1 MEGSY
6 GILSVLPLLVMLG
19 LVIWTKRIFESI
31 LVAIGFALII
41 QYGFSIDVI
50 YAFEEKL
57 YGMLASETYPWILI
71 ILILFGALINLL
83 IESGGTLGFAKYA
96 ERVIKSEKSSLIV
109 TWILGI
115 LIFVDDYLNNLT
127 IGAAMRGITDQ
138 HKVPRE
144 MTAMAINVTGAPVC
158 VLLPFST
165 WAAFIYGLMLEVGVA
180 EGGLISE
187 YTKLIPFIFFAIV
200 MVGMVP
206 FMALGIIPRF
216 GPIKKA
222 YERVEKTGK
231 TFPEDLADTMGIEFA
246 ETQARIKEKGEPKLY
261 DFLIPI
267 IAVIVLVITTE
278 EIMYGLFLALAL
290 CFILY
295 VPRKK
300 MNIRE
305 FFDNFFEGAKEM
317 LFIAIFVM
325 MAFIFVEAVEELGLS
340 EYVITS
346 VEPYLNGALLPA
358 LAFVIVAVLAFFGI
372 DFWGIMILMFPIVAP
387 LAQASGVNVYL
398 SLGGVVSGAVFGG
411 MACFFSEQM
420 IMSSTSV
427 QIRPTDQAVCLL
439 PYALIAC
446 AATTILYLI
455 FGFAL

>member
-1 MEGSY
+1 MFYYLFEYINEHFAPPGFDMFKFLSFRSALAAITGLFLSLYLGPKIINYLRRQQIGETIKEEGPQTHKSKAGTPTMG
-6 GILSVLPLLVMLG
+6 GIIIILAVILPVLFWADIKSTYILLVLLG
-19 LVIWTKRIFESI
+19 TIWLSF
-31 LVAIGFALII
+31 VG
-41 QYGFSIDVI
+41 
-50 YAFEEKL
+50 
-57 YGMLASETYPWILI
+57 
-71 ILILFGALINLL
+71 
-83 IESGGTLGFAKYA
+83 
-96 ERVIKSEKSSLIV
+96 
-109 TWILGI
+109 
-115 LIFVDDYLNNLT
+115 FVDDYLNNLT

-398 SLGGVVSGAVFGG
+398 ALGGVVSGAVFGG

>member
-1 MEGSY
+1 MEASY
-6 GILSVLPLLVMLG
+6 GILSVLPLIIMLG

-31 LVAIGFALII
+31 LVAIGFALVI
-41 QYGFSIDVI
+41 QYGFSVDVI

-83 IESGGTLGFAKYA
+83 VESGGTLGFAKYA
-96 ERVIKSEKSSLIV
+96 EKIIKSEKSSLIV

-127 IGAAMRGITDQ
+127 IGAAMRGITDK

-165 WAAFIYGLMLEVGVA
+165 WAAFIYGLLLEVGVA

-200 MVGMVP
+200 MVAMVP
-206 FMALGIIPRF
+206 LMALGVIPKF
-216 GPIKKA
+216 GPLKRV
-222 YERVEKTGK
+222 YERVEKTGT
-231 TFPEDLADTMGIEFA
+231 TFPEDLADTIGAEFA
-246 ETQARIKEKGEPKLY
+246 ETQERIKEKGEPKLY

-267 IAVIVLVITTE
+267 LAVIVLVITTE
-278 EIMYGLFLALAL
+278 EIMYGLFLALAI
-290 CFILY
+290 CFVLY
-295 VPRKK
+295 VPRRK
-300 MNIRE
+300 MKVRE
-305 FFDNFFEGAKEM
+305 FFDHFFEGAKEM

-325 MAFIFVEAVEELGLS
+325 MAFIFVEVVEELGLS
-340 EYVITS
+340 EYVITT

-358 LAFVIVAVLAFFGI
+358 IAFIIVAILAFFGI

-387 LAQASGVNVYL
+387 LAQASDVNVYL
-398 SLGGVVSGAVFGG
+398 ALGGVVSGAVFGG

-420 IMSSTSV
+420 IMSSASV

-446 AATTILYLI
+446 GITTILYLI
-455 FGFAL
+455 FGFVL

>member
-1 MEGSY
+1 MDIGY
-6 GILSVLPLLVMLG
+6 GILSILPLIIMLA
-19 LVIWTKRIFESI
+19 LVIWTKRIFESV
-31 LVAIGFALII
+31 LVAIGTALII
-41 QYGFSIDVI
+41 QYGFSVDVI

-83 IESGGTLGFAKYA
+83 VESGGTLSFAKYA

-109 TWILGI
+109 TWVLGI

-127 IGAAMRGITDQ
+127 IGAAMRGITDK

-144 MTAMAINVTGAPVC
+144 MTAMAINATGAPVC

-165 WAAFIYGLMLEVGVA
+165 WAAFIYGLLLEIGVA
-180 EGGLISE
+180 EGGLITE

-206 FMALGIIPRF
+206 LMALGIIPKF
-216 GPIKKA
+216 GPLKKA
-222 YERVEKTGK
+222 YKRVEETGS
-231 TFPEDLADTMGIEFA
+231 TVPEDLNDTIGA
-246 ETQARIKEKGEPKLY
+246 ELAATQERITEKGEPKLY
-261 DFLIPI
+261 EFLIPI
-267 IAVIVLVITTE
+267 LAVIVLVITTE

-295 VPRKK
+295 IPTRRMKVA
-300 MNIRE
+300 E
-305 FFDNFFEGAKEM
+305 FFDNFFEGAKDM
-317 LFIAIFVM
+317 LFIATFVM
-325 MAFIFVEAVEELGLS
+325 MAFIFVEVVEELGLS
-340 EYVITS
+340 KYVIST
-346 VEPYLNGALLPA
+346 VEPYLNGAFLPV
-358 LAFVIVAVLAFFGI
+358 LAFIIVAILAFFGI

-387 LAQASGVNVYL
+387 LAEASGVNVYL

-420 IMSSTSV
+420 LMSSASC
-427 QIRPTDQAVCLL
+427 QIRPTDQAICLF
-439 PYALIAC
+439 PYAIVAC
-446 AATTILYLI
+446 AATAVLYLV
-455 FGFAL
+455 FGFVL